1 MKIESSKE
9 YRDWLNQ
16 IKSKIHSVQIK
27 AALEVNKSLL
37 SLYWTLG
44 KMIVDKQTESGWG
57 NAVVERLSID
67 LKKGFPEMK
76 GFSRANLFS
85 IRKWYL
91 FYSVQDKKVQQLV
104 GQIPWGHNIL
114 IINKIKDYNKAE
126 FYINATVANNW
137 SRNVLL
143 HQIETNLYDR
153 KRHLTHN
160 FDVTL
165 PKPQSDLAR
174 ETLKDPYIFDFL
186 TIGEEAHER
195 DLENQLVQNITRF
208 LLELGVGFTYV
219 GRQYNIEVGG
229 QDYFIDLLFYHLR
242 LRCFV
247 AIELKVGEFKP
258 EYAGKIN
265 FYLSALDKL
274 VKTEQ
279 DNPSIGIILCK
290 TRNKIIAEYALR
302 DMSKPIGVSEYKF
315 TEAVPEEL
323 KSSLPT
329 IEELETGLI
338 ENL

>member
-1 MKIESSKE
+1 MVSELFDSME
-9 YRDWLNQ
+9 YREWLNQ
-16 IKSKIHSVQIK
+16 VKSKIRSVQIK

-57 NAVVERLSID
+57 NAVIERLSRD
-67 LKKGFPEMK
+67 LKKEFPEMK

-85 IRKWYL
+85 TRKWYL

-104 GQIPWGHNIL
+104 RQIPWGHNIL

-160 FDVTL
+160 F
-165 PKPQSDLAR
+165 
-174 ETLKDPYIFDFL
+174 
-186 TIGEEAHER
+186 
-195 DLENQLVQNITRF
+195 
-208 LLELGVGFTYV
+208 
-219 GRQYNIEVGG
+219 
-229 QDYFIDLLFYHLR
+229 
-242 LRCFV
+242 
-247 AIELKVGEFKP
+247 
-258 EYAGKIN
+258 
-265 FYLSALDKL
+265 
-274 VKTEQ
+274 
-279 DNPSIGIILCK
+279 NPSIGIILCK

-338 ENL
+338 EDL

>member
-1 MKIESSKE
+1 M
-9 YRDWLNQ
+9 
-16 IKSKIHSVQIK
+16 V
-27 AALEVNKSLL
+27 
-37 SLYWTLG
+37 
-44 KMIVDKQTESGWG
+44 
-57 NAVVERLSID
+57 
-67 LKKGFPEMK
+67 
-76 GFSRANLFS
+76 
-85 IRKWYL
+85 
-91 FYSVQDKKVQQLV
+91 
-104 GQIPWGHNIL
+104 
-114 IINKIKDYNKAE
+114 
-126 FYINATVANNW
+126 
-137 SRNVLL
+137 
-143 HQIETNLYDR
+143 HQIETDLYDR
-153 KRHLTHN
+153 QNGLTHN
-160 FDVTL
+160 FDRTL
-165 PKPQSDLAR
+165 PAPQSDLAK

-195 DLENQLVQNITRF
+195 DLEKQLVQNITRF

-265 FYLSALDKL
+265 FYLSALDDL

-290 TRNKIIAEYALR
+290 TRNKIVAEYALR
-302 DMSKPIGVSEYKF
+302 DMSKPIGVSEYKL
-315 TEAVPEEL
+315 TEAIPEEL

>member
-186 TIGEEAHER
+186 TIGEEA
-195 DLENQLVQNITRF
+195 
-208 LLELGVGFTYV
+208 
-219 GRQYNIEVGG
+219 